1 MRWGNLLPLMAS
13 LTWLLLTTIT
23 ISALISN
30 SRCSS
35 RCMGIVDQVQAVAV
49 PTLVLSAL
57 IAVSVLF
64 PRRVRRSG
72 WLLITTCVSSM
83 ALWPYQLVWLTGG
96 A

>member
-1 MRWGNLLPLMAS
+1 
-13 LTWLLLTTIT
+13 
-23 ISALISN
+23 
-30 SRCSS
+30 
-35 RCMGIVDQVQAVAV
+35 MGIVDQVQAVAV

-64 PRRVRRSG
+64 ARRVRRSG
-72 WLLITTCVSSM
+72 WLLITVCVSLM